1 MRGVSRHRASMPN
14 RNDLCNQ
21 GFDPLSIIDN
31 QVILL
36 QFGGKRGSLYCE
48 DILRSLRSGLTPR
61 PADAEGRAF
70 AGLRPHLD
78 RPTVR
83 DHDLLRDEQPKTEP
97 GCALRRGGS
106 PAESIEDM
114 REQHLRN
121 GGSLIVD
128 LHPDLS
134 VGAAQGDG
142 DRRPRL
148 AMHDR
153 VRHQVRDH
161 LAGALRIEPAVGP
174 PLGRAAQLYARM
186 DYLQVVEN
194 LVTERE
200 QITLTGRDGLRL
212 ALPRARV
219 GEQVAHQV

>member
-61 PADAEGRAF
+61 PANTEGRAF
-70 AGLRPHLD
+70 A
-78 RPTVR
+78 V
-83 DHDLLRDEQPKTEP
+83 
-97 GCALRRGGS
+97 
-106 PAESIEDM
+106 
-114 REQHLRN
+114 
-121 GGSLIVD
+121 V
-128 LHPDLS
+128 
-134 VGAAQGDG
+134 
-142 DRRPRL
+142 
-148 AMHDR
+148 
-153 VRHQVRDH
+153 
-161 LAGALRIEPAVGP
+161 P

-186 DYLQVVEN
+186 EYLQVVEN

-200 QITLTGRDGLRL
+200 QITLTGRDG
-212 ALPRARV
+212 
-219 GEQVAHQV
+219 